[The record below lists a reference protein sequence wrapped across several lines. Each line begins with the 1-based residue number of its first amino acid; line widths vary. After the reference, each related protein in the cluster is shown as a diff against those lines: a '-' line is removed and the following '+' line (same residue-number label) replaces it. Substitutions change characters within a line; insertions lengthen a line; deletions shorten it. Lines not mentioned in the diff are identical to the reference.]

1 MRWSVPVPLSM
12 WLLIFSTYFSHLLR
26 ALVDLPHRLMEDDV
40 YRGMHIPK
48 GSLIFGNIW
57 TILRDESM
65 YPNADAFLPERF
77 LEPAESPEIERKR
90 NPLNYVFGFGRRC
103 ESHISFHVQQG
114 IYH

>member
-1 MRWSVPVPLSM
+1 
-12 WLLIFSTYFSHLLR
+12 
-26 ALVDLPHRLMEDDV
+26 MEDDI

-48 GSLIFGNIW
+48 GSLVFGNIW

-77 LEPAESPEIERKR
+77 LEPAESPEMERKR

-103 ESHISFHVQQG
+103 ESQKFPRSTENLPPTLTPDNALA
-114 IYH
+114 